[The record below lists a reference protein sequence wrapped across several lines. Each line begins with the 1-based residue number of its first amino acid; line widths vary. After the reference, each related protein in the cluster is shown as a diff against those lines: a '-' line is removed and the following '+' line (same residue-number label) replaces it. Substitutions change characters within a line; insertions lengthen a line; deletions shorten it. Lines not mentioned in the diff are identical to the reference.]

1 MNNNDEKEYTINYQ
15 LYLLDKSFKEGSGLV
30 DAVKQTRAF
39 YEGKQ
44 FDDEENEEN
53 AIRVSS
59 NFMKMCAKLKSAKV
73 VGTERYITFTAD
85 NDYDCHVLQ
94 RFDEYNIRKLNEKT
108 KSFISVLNAFV
119 DATAVYGYRWDED
132 DTSYKGIYKGGLV
145 GENYNI
151 LGWAVANPFLH
162 SMQNQKWVMYWRE
175 ADVEGVR
182 ELVEREDEEEKK
194 RVQEHIVPDN
204 YTEQDDGVKKEYV
217 NHGLCC
223 LFTRFFRIEG
233 EVCFMCSTR
242 EADLFEF
249 PHFMNPNVNK
259 SIKAKAKKIIEVYK
273 NRDKEENEEDSEK
286 TFDKVDDYRID
297 IEDMAIQ
304 LGKHNVF
311 TDEEYMKVKEKFY
324 LYPFTFFT
332 PDEIPDSFYGFCDL
346 RDMVRVQKGY
356 NFAISMVLKCVE
368 NNAYNKIIVK
378 EGALQGQE
386 ITNEPGQ
393 VIVDHTRM
401 TNGFG
406 IKFAE
411 SQPMPNGVVDFARQL
426 FEQTRLIYGFDE
438 VMNGDVSNQDISGY
452 AVQQMIKQS
461 NTSIE
466 QQQQLFWQFEKEK
479 AEIRLMFYRF
489 YVDEAK
495 YTYELPN
502 YKVDQEEE
510 ARQKLLARQ
519 QQLQAQ
525 GKQLEVGG
533 EDLDLTKPTKKY
545 QVRDFSGKEMF
556 GTNFDVNVD
565 VIQGLADSKLAEAQM
580 WDTLIMNGNI
590 QNMEPEM
597 LEMYLEA
604 NPTVPQRSKDT
615 LRAIVEKQ
623 KQSENYQLKE
633 RLQQALQ
640 YLQQVLQY
648 AKELE
653 AQNGYKTNYIDNL
666 TKEFTEKIGVANKV
680 ITAQNKALQGASEGE
695 AKSNNA
701 RGIGGTSIE
710 PGA

>member
-1 MNNNDEKEYTINYQ
+1 MSNNDEREYTINYQ
-15 LYLLDKSFKEGSGLV
+15 LYLLDKSFKEGSGLI

-39 YEGKQ
+39 YEGRQ
-44 FDDEENEEN
+44 FDDDGNEEN
-53 AIRVSS
+53 AIRVSM

-85 NDYDCHVLQ
+85 NDYDCHQLQ
-94 RFDEYNIRKLNEKT
+94 RFDEYNYRKLDEKT
-108 KSFISVLNAFV
+108 KSFISVLNGFV

-132 DTSYKGIYKGGLV
+132 DTTYKGIYKGGLV
-145 GENYNI
+145 GENYNL
-151 LGWAVANPFLH
+151 LGWAVANQFLH

-175 ADVEGVR
+175 ADVQGVR
-182 ELVEREDEEEKK
+182 ALVEREDEEEKK

-204 YTEQDDGVKKEYV
+204 YTEEENGVKKEYI
-217 NHGLCC
+217 NHGLCT
-223 LFTRFFRIEG
+223 LLTRFFRIDG

-242 EADLFEF
+242 EVDLFEF
-249 PHFMNPNVNK
+249 PHFMNPKVNK
-259 SIKAKAKKIIEVYK
+259 SIKAKAKKIVEDYK
-273 NRDKEENEEDSEK
+273 NRNKEENEEDSEK

-297 IEDMAIQ
+297 IEDMAVQ
-304 LGKHNVF
+304 LRKHEVF
-311 TDEEYMKVKEKFY
+311 SDKEYSETKEKFY
-324 LYPFTFFT
+324 LYPFAFFT

-346 RDMVRVQKGY
+346 RDMVRIQKGY
-356 NFAISMVLKCVE
+356 NFAISMVLKCLE

-386 ITNEPGQ
+386 VTNEPGQ
-393 VIVDHTRM
+393 VLTDHTRM

-411 SQPMPNGVVDFARQL
+411 SQPMPNGVIDFARNL
-426 FEQTRLIYGFDE
+426 FEQTRLMYGFDE

-466 QQQQLFWQFEKEK
+466 QQQQLYWQFEKEK
-479 AEIRLMFYRF
+479 AEIRLMFYKF

-502 YKVDQEEE
+502 YKVEQEEQS
-510 ARQKLLARQ
+510 RQMLLARQ

-525 GKQLEVGG
+525 GQQLEVGQG
-533 EDLDLTKPTKKY
+533 IDLTKPTKQY

-556 GTNFDVNVD
+556 GANFDVNID

-597 LEMYLEA
+597 LELYLEA
-604 NPTVPQRSKDT
+604 NPTVSQRSKAT
-615 LRAIVEKQ
+615 LKAIVEKQ
-623 KQSENYQLKE
+623 KQTENYQLKQK
-633 RLQQALQ
+633 LQEAVGILQ
-640 YLQQVLQY
+640 RVIQY
-648 AKELE
+648 SKELE
-653 AQNGYKTNYIDNL
+653 AQNGYKTQYIDNL
-666 TKEFTEKIGVANKV
+666 TKEFTDKINVANK
-680 ITAQNKALQGASEGE
+680 ILTAQNKSLQNASEGE

-701 RGIGGTSIE
+701 RGISGTSIDQ
-710 PGA
+710 GA